1 MFYVVDYFTGEIV
14 DVVETFEQAKATCD
28 AHDGSQVETE
38 TDEILYSNIELPF

>member
-1 MFYVVDYFTGEIV
+1 MFYVIDYFTDEIIDTV
-14 DVVETFEQAKATCD
+14 GTFEQAKAICD